1 MTSMDGVTVTLRL
14 FAIYRER
21 VGQECIEVTLQS
33 GSTVADALTYLAG
46 LHPSTLPL
54 MSTTMVAVNQEY
66 TERDHVLEP
75 NDEIALIPP
84 VSGGQGGLRPR
95 PYSLADGDKVEH

>member
-1 MTSMDGVTVTLRL
+1 MASSDGVTVTLRL

-21 VGQECIEVTLQS
+21 VGRECIEATLLA
-33 GSTVADALTYLAG
+33 GSTVADALTHLG
-46 LHPSTLPL
+46 ELHPNTLPL

-66 TERDHVLEP
+66 TERDYVLQP

-84 VSGGQGGLRPR
+84 VSGGQGWAEPT
-95 PYSLADGDKVEH
+95 PIFPDGRRS

>member
-1 MTSMDGVTVTLRL
+1 MAISNGGDGVTVTLRL

-21 VGQECIEVTLQS
+21 VGRESIESTLQS
-33 GSTVADALTYLAG
+33 GSTVADALTHLG
-46 LHPSTLPL
+46 ELHPSTLPL

-66 TERDHVLEP
+66 TERDYVLQP

-84 VSGGQGGLRPR
+84 VSGGQGALSP
-95 PYSLADGDKVEH
+95 P